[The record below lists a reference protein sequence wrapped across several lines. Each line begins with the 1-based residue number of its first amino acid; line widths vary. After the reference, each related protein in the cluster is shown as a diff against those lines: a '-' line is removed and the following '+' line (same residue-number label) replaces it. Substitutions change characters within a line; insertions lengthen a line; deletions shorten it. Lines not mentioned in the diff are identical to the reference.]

1 MSSELSSLVQGIKE
15 FKTWNHAEKIKFFAW
30 FIHSNKGQARLSAA
44 DIGRCYADLHLERPS
59 NISPFLT
66 NMTKQK
72 PKVALKDTQGYY
84 LVGTVRDEFEAKY
97 GQREITVQV
106 TKLLSELPNKIPN
119 VIERDFLSEAIIC
132 YRHGAFRAAIVMC
145 WNLAYD
151 HLCDYVLK
159 NHLAAFNTRWPVR
172 FPGQHKKARVAAI
185 TIRDDFSELKEHE
198 MIEVCK
204 SANIISDDMFKIL
217 NEKLGRRNTAAHP
230 NAVKITQLQ
239 AEDFVSDL
247 VNNVVLALV

>member
-1 MSSELSSLVQGIKE
+1 MSLELQSLVRGIAE

-30 FIHSNKGQARLSAA
+30 FIHAHKGAPRFNAA
-44 DIGRCYADLHLERPS
+44 DIGRCYTDLHLERPTS
-59 NISPFLT
+59 ISPFLT

-72 PKVALKDTQGYY
+72 PKIVLKDIQGYY
-84 LVGTVRDEFEAKY
+84 LVGNKRDEFEAKY

-106 TKLLSELPNKIPN
+106 TKLLSDLPNKIPN

-132 YRHGAFRAAIVMC
+132 YRHGAFRATIVMC

-159 NHLAAFNTRWPVR
+159 NHLVAFNTKWPIR
-172 FPGQHKKARVAAI
+172 FPGQHKKSRVVAI
-185 TIRDDFSELKEHE
+185 TTRDEFSELKEYE
-198 MIEVCK
+198 MLEVCK
-204 SANIISDDMFKIL
+204 SANIISDDTFKIL
-217 NEKLGRRNTAAHP
+217 HEKLGRRNTAAHP
-230 NAVKITQLQ
+230 NSVKITQLQ

-247 VNNVVLALV
+247 VNNVILALT